1 MAGPARLECR
11 YRAVLVCDASMAPDG
26 PQEEPKF
33 RKSTRAPLV
42 APVDLQ
48 YAGFKEKETV
58 YTANISVDGMFI
70 QTSTPKPVGV
80 SLRFE
85 LHVLKNADPIRGF
98 GEVAWLRV
106 RNEGPGSPAGMGI
119 QFRYVEENSQQV
131 LRQAVANTIRASSTT
146 GGAVPAPTL
155 SMSSEEAKE
164 ALAKAK
170 KQAAAPT
177 PEKPAMGRK
186 SKIQEV
192 DPMAERRKQF
202 KFGKHAERAAD
213 LRLKRMTEEAIKA
226 GKKVKK
232 KKVGKDGEIVD
243 VEQEGKLGLSGKGY
257 RIILP
262 LFISALVLWLLDLM
276 FF

>member
-1 MAGPARLECR
+1 MTTEVPK
-11 YRAVLVCDASMAPDG
+11 D
-26 PQEEPKF
+26 EPKF

-70 QTSTPKPVGV
+70 QTHTPKPVGV

-85 LHVLKNADPIRGF
+85 LHVHKSADPIRGF

-106 RNEGPGSPAGMGI
+106 RDEGPGSPAGMGI

-131 LRQAVANTIRASSTT
+131 LRKTVANTIRASSTT
-146 GGAVPAPTL
+146 GGAVAAPTL

-170 KQAAAPT
+170 KQAAAPP
-177 PEKPAMGRK
+177 PEPKIPGGGRGK
-186 SKIQEV
+186 VTEI

-213 LRLKRMTEEAIKA
+213 LRLKRMTEEAKKA
-226 GKKVKK
+226 GKKIKKVKK
-232 KKVGKDGEIVD
+232 TKDGEIVEED
-243 VEQEGKLGLSGKGY
+243 DEEGKLRAIASSCRCSSPRFFSGSS
-257 RIILP
+257 I
-262 LFISALVLWLLDLM
+262 
-276 FF
+276 

>member
-1 MAGPARLECR
+1 MTPEGPK
-11 YRAVLVCDASMAPDG
+11 
-26 PQEEPKF
+26 EEPKF

-48 YAGFKEKETV
+48 YAGFKEKESV

-70 QTSTPKPVGV
+70 QTAEPKPVGI

-119 QFRYVEENSQQV
+119 QFRYVEENSQQA
-131 LRQAVANTIRASSTT
+131 LRQTVANTIRASSTT
-146 GGAVPAPTL
+146 GGAIAAPTL

-170 KQAAAPT
+170 KQAAARP
-177 PEKPAMGRK
+177 PEPKMPSGSK
-186 SKIQEV
+186 SRITEI
-192 DPMAERRKQF
+192 DPMAERRRQF

-213 LRLKRMTEEAIKA
+213 LRLKRMTEEAKKA
-226 GKKVKK
+226 GKKIKKVKK
-232 KKVGKDGEIVD
+232 TKDGEVIED
-243 VEQEGKLGLSGKGY
+243 EGEGKFGLSGKGT

-262 LFISALVLWLLDLM
+262 LFISALLLWLLDMM

>member
-1 MAGPARLECR
+1 MPMPEALI
-11 YRAVLVCDASMAPDG
+11 CDASMTPEG
-26 PQEEPKF
+26 PKEEPKF
-33 RKSTRAPLV
+33 RKSTRAALV

-70 QTSTPKPVGV
+70 QTTTPKPVGV

-85 LHVLKNADPIRGF
+85 LHVHKNADPIRGF
-98 GEVAWLRV
+98 GEVAWLRI
-106 RNEGPGSPAGMGI
+106 RDQGAGAPAGMGI
-119 QFRYVEENSQQV
+119 QFRYVEEKCQQA
-131 LRQAVANTIRASSTT
+131 LRQTVANTIRASSTT
-146 GGAVPAPTL
+146 GGAVAAPTL
-155 SMSSEEAKE
+155 SMSSEEAQE

-170 KQAAAPT
+170 KQAAAP
-177 PEKPAMGRK
+177 PPMPKLPAGARAR
-186 SKIQEV
+186 ITEI
-192 DPMAERRKQF
+192 DPMSERRKQF

-226 GKKVKK
+226 GKKPKK
-232 KKVGKDGEIVD
+232 IKKTKDGGL
-243 VEQEGKLGLSGKGY
+243 VEEEEEGKLGLSGKGY

-262 LFISALVLWLLDLM
+262 LFISALVLWLLDMM

>member
-1 MAGPARLECR
+1 MTPE
-11 YRAVLVCDASMAPDG
+11 G

-70 QTSTPKPVGV
+70 QT
-80 SLRFE
+80 E
-85 LHVLKNADPIRGF
+85 
-98 GEVAWLRV
+98 
-106 RNEGPGSPAGMGI
+106 GMGI
-119 QFRYVEENSQQV
+119 QFRYVEENSQQA
-131 LRQAVANTIRASSTT
+131 LRKVVANTIRASSTT

-170 KQAAAPT
+170 KQAAARP
-177 PEKPAMGRK
+177 PEKAAAGGK
-186 SKIQEV
+186 SKIREV

-226 GKKVKK
+226 GKKGKK
-232 KKVGKDGEIVD
+232 FKTQEDGSIVE
-243 VEQEGKLGLSGKGY
+243 VEPEGKMGLSGKGY
-257 RIILP
+257 RLILP
-262 LFISALVLWLLDLM
+262 LFVTALLLWLIDM
-276 FF
+276 IFF

>member
-1 MAGPARLECR
+1 MTPE
-11 YRAVLVCDASMAPDG
+11 G

-70 QTSTPKPVGV
+70 QTDMPKPVGV

-85 LHVLKNADPIRGF
+85 LHVHKSGDPIRGF

-106 RNEGPGSPAGMGI
+106 RNEGPGAPAGMGI
-119 QFRYVEENSQQV
+119 QFRYVEENSQQA
-131 LRQAVANTIRASSTT
+131 LRKVVANTIRASSTT

-170 KQAAAPT
+170 KQAAARP
-177 PEKPAMGRK
+177 PEKAAAGGK
-186 SKIQEV
+186 SKIREV

-226 GKKVKK
+226 GKKGKK
-232 KKVGKDGEIVD
+232 FKTQEDGSIVE
-243 VEQEGKLGLSGKGY
+243 VEPEGKMGLSGKGY
-257 RIILP
+257 RLILP
-262 LFISALVLWLLDLM
+262 LFVTALLLWLIDM
-276 FF
+276 IFF

>member
-1 MAGPARLECR
+1 MAGPTRLECR

-119 QFRYVEENSQQV
+119 QFRYVEENSQQA
-131 LRQAVANTIRASSTT
+131 LRKAVANTIRASSTS

-155 SMSSEEAKE
+155 SMSSEAAKR

-170 KQAAAPT
+170 KGAAPT
-177 PEKPAMGRK
+177 QEKVATGPG
-186 SKIQEV
+186 SKITEA
-192 DPMAERRKQF
+192 DPMAERRKHF
-202 KFGKHAERAAD
+202 KFGTHAERAAE

-232 KKVGKDGEIVD
+232 KKVSKDGQVIE
-243 VEQEGKLGLSGKGY
+243 VESEGKLGLSGKGY

-262 LFISALVLWLLDLM
+262 LFISAIVLWLLDML

>member
-1 MAGPARLECR
+1 MTPE
-11 YRAVLVCDASMAPDG
+11 VPKD
-26 PQEEPKF
+26 EPKF

-70 QTSTPKPVGV
+70 QTNTPKPVGV

-106 RNEGPGSPAGMGI
+106 RDEGAGSPAGMGI
-119 QFRYVEENSQQV
+119 QFRYVEENSQQA
-131 LRQAVANTIRASSTT
+131 LRKTVANTIRASSTT
-146 GGAVPAPTL
+146 GGAVAAPTL
-155 SMSSEEAKE
+155 SMSSEEAKV

-170 KQAAAPT
+170 KQAAAPP
-177 PEKPAMGRK
+177 PEPELPAGAKRR
-186 SKIQEV
+186 ITEN
-192 DPMAERRKQF
+192 DPMAQRRKQF
-202 KFGKHAERAAD
+202 KFGKHAEKAAD

-232 KKVGKDGEIVD
+232 VKKTKDGEL
-243 VEQEGKLGLSGKGY
+243 VEYEPEGKLGLSSKGT

-262 LFISALVLWLLDLM
+262 LFISALVLWLLDMM

>member
-1 MAGPARLECR
+1 MTPE
-11 YRAVLVCDASMAPDG
+11 G

-48 YAGFKEKETV
+48 YAGFKDKETV

-70 QTSTPKPVGV
+70 QTDTPKPVGI

-106 RNEGPGSPAGMGI
+106 RNEGQGSPAGMGI
-119 QFRYVEENSQQV
+119 QFRYVEENSQQA
-131 LRQAVANTIRASSTT
+131 LRQTVANTIRASSTT
-146 GGAVPAPTL
+146 GGAVAAPAL
-155 SMSSEEAKE
+155 SMTSEEAQE

-170 KQAAAPT
+170 KQAAAPPPT
-177 PEKPAMGRK
+177 PEMPKGGK
-186 SKIQEV
+186 SRITEI

-226 GKKVKK
+226 GKKPKK
-232 KKVGKDGEIVD
+232 LKRTKDGEIIEM
-243 VEQEGKLGLSGKGY
+243 EQEGKMGLSGKGY

-262 LFISALVLWLLDLM
+262 LFISALVLWLLDMM